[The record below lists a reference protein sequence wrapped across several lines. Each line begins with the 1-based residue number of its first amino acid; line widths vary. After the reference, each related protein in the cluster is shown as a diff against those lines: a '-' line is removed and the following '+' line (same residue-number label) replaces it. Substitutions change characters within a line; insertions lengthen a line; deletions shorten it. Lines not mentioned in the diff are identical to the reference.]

1 MNKITCLIA
10 LALAALL
17 SGCANTPARTATP
30 RSAHWNDGVW
40 NSVLGYH
47 GPANT
52 MADAGGP

>member
-1 MNKITCLIA
+1 MKKISCLIA

-17 SGCANTPARTATP
+17 SGCASPGAPGAHAR
-30 RSAHWNDGVW
+30 WNDGVW

>member
-1 MNKITCLIA
+1 MKKITFIA
-10 LALAALL
+10 LALAAVL
-17 SGCANTPARTATP
+17 SGCANTHATNK
-30 RSAHWNDGVW
+30 SAHWNDGVW

>member
-1 MNKITCLIA
+1 MTKITFIA
-10 LALAALL
+10 LALVAAL
-17 SGCANTPARTATP
+17 SGCASTHPTGK
-30 RSAHWNDGVW
+30 SAHWNDGVW